1 MILETHP
8 SQDGFFVLRQLH
20 LIRSFF
26 VNCINNLNQ
35 KAMEEYRKLSIKTWK
50 VEDRPR
56 EKLLERGINSLSDAE
71 LIAILIG
78 SGNTDETAVEVSRRI
93 LDSVNHNLHE
103 LGKLGVDELK
113 IFKGIGEAKAI
124 SIIAAMELGRR
135 KNQSVAL
142 KHEKITCS
150 SDAANYL
157 RPQIGDLGYEEFW
170 VLFLNR
176 QNKIL
181 YKQKLSSG
189 GITGTVI
196 DVRLIMR
203 SALSKQATSLIVGHN
218 HPSGNLDPSDA
229 DRKVTKQIKEAG
241 VTMEI
246 TLLDHL
252 IITQTGYF
260 SFADEG
266 IL

>member
-124 SIIAAMELGRR
+124 SIIAAM
-135 KNQSVAL
+135 
-142 KHEKITCS
+142 
-150 SDAANYL
+150 
-157 RPQIGDLGYEEFW
+157 
-170 VLFLNR
+170 
-176 QNKIL
+176 
-181 YKQKLSSG
+181 
-189 GITGTVI
+189 
-196 DVRLIMR
+196 
-203 SALSKQATSLIVGHN
+203 
-218 HPSGNLDPSDA
+218 
-229 DRKVTKQIKEAG
+229 
-241 VTMEI
+241 
-246 TLLDHL
+246 
-252 IITQTGYF
+252 
-260 SFADEG
+260 
-266 IL
+266 